1 VRRRAPASATIDV
14 VVVTRPRPAWSIEEV
29 GMAGL
34 SVSMVTEHGGHRV
47 LVSLD
52 GTQFET
58 PPIEHIAFYIGLG
71 ALVAV
76 NVVDPPVAV
85 ALTVGHLL
93 IDFTR
98 RPGLRALGEA
108 LDEA

>member
-1 VRRRAPASATIDV
+1 MV
-14 VVVTRPRPAWSIEEV
+14 VEV

-34 SVSMVTEHGGHRV
+34 SVSVVTEHGGHRV
-47 LVSLD
+47 LVSTD
-52 GTQFET
+52 GVHVET
-58 PPIEHIAFYIGLG
+58 PPLEHIAFYIGLG

-76 NVVDPPVAV
+76 NVVEPPIAV

-93 IDFTR
+93 LDFTR
-98 RPGLRALGEA
+98 RPGLDALAEA